1 MVLASLVGA
10 ILANLLLALGV
21 AFFLGGL
28 RFRDQ
33 SFRPEATRAYV
44 SMMLLAVTS
53 MAVPSATAR
62 ASPGAPPPRRRGN

>member
-1 MVLASLVGA
+1 MVVLGSGLVA
-10 ILANLLLALGV
+10 V
-21 AFFLGGL
+21 

-53 MAVPSATAR
+53 MAVPSAMHTLSGDDPPGR
-62 ASPGAPPPRRRGN
+62 GAP